1 LEAIQVEDEAGNP
14 ASRYL
19 QKGAKFQEVKR
30 SRYRVKFTKIEGEGP
45 EEGWV
50 PYYVAGR
57 RVAARRSKYPWH
69 SYAINEE
76 EREGVLQPKEDHEMW
91 ECVLELDRPGIL
103 LNTTVDWDRDTTDCR
118 NDGLLQAH
126 AYTLLHAKE
135 VNGFRMVCVRNPH
148 VASGFEWQGPWNDQ
162 GPEWKAHPEVAEA
175 LQVDLKRDGAFWMD
189 WEDFTWNFAGVSET
203 RLSLD
208 GHERVDD
215 DEEDIEE

>member
-1 LEAIQVEDEAGNP
+1 MP
-14 ASRYL
+14 
-19 QKGAKFQEVKR
+19 
-30 SRYRVKFTKIEGEGP
+30 
-45 EEGWV
+45 
-50 PYYVAGR
+50 
-57 RVAARRSKYPWH
+57 
-69 SYAINEE
+69 
-76 EREGVLQPKEDHEMW
+76 
-91 ECVLELDRPGIL
+91 
-103 LNTTVDWDRDTTDCR
+103 TTF
-118 NDGLLQAH
+118 
-126 AYTLLHAKE
+126 LHAKE

-148 VASGFEWQGPWNDQ
+148 AASGFEWQGPWNDQ